1 MNCYRIKAW
10 DAVFENNRSRQFEE
24 PSYVNWPV
32 RRDSEGFA
40 SLMRDAA
47 GMAAFGLFGAL
58 VQWLGR
64 QPAQCRRTGYLYDDK
79 GAMTP
84 QRFAARMAAPL
95 ADVAAAWERLV
106 AIGWLTPCTADEVP
120 VECRSGADVPPTT
133 RRRGDTQVTPKC
145 HPSDSEVTPKCYGTE
160 RTGVDRNGLE
170 RTGSENTPDNSAA
183 DDGGQESR
191 KGIAGGH
198 PFRPPAPSVQVVRD
212 AATVRAALAALHI
225 DGAALEGLASAES
238 LTLDVLRDT
247 VAEITAQPGVRN
259 PKRLLVSV
267 LCERHGV
274 KIEKGAKHRIGP
286 NVSGVVAKFE
296 QVRRSKMGGGA

>member
-1 MNCYRIKAW
+1 MTCYRIKAW

-95 ADVAAAWERLV
+95 ADVSAAWERLV
-106 AIGWLTPCTADEVP
+106 AIGWLTPCTDDEVP
-120 VECRSGADVPPTT
+120 VECRYGADVPTPT

-145 HPSDSEVTPKCYGTE
+145 HPSDSDVTPKCYGTE

-170 RTGSENTPDNSAA
+170 RTGVQHTTERNPDT
-183 DDGGQESR
+183 GGEGR
-191 KGIAGGH
+191 EGNAGGH
-198 PFRPPAPSVQVVRD
+198 PFRPPAPSVQLVRD
-212 AATVRAALAALHI
+212 AANVRAALAALHI

-238 LTLDVLRDT
+238 LTLEVLRET
-247 VAEITAQPGVRN
+247 VAEITGQPGVRN